1 MPRARSPD
9 SIKAEEMYQSGMKMV
24 DIASNLGV
32 PAGTV
37 RRWKSTQNWG
47 GDSKKKQSER
57 SETKIA
63 NVRKRGAPAKNK
75 NAKGHGA
82 PAYNQNATKHGA
94 YSDVYWDFLKEGEEA
109 LLDSPDDEEL
119 LLMEQIRLFSIRE
132 RRIMKAINKYMD
144 VSSGQYI
151 YGALKIEDKRT
162 FKNAA
167 EKNLYE
173 QIVSDKVKSGD
184 RLPGE
189 RYNQQTTTQSTIDLV
204 ARLERELT
212 SVQSKK
218 TKAIGELAKLRLA
231 KEALNQANS
240 GKEAVDDWIS
250 AVIGEED
257 EGLEVLPDG
266 E

>member
-9 SIKAEEMYQSGMKMV
+9 SIKAEEMYHSGMKMV
-24 DIASNLGV
+24 DIACSLGV

-37 RRWKSTQNWG
+37 RRWKSTQDWDR
-47 GDSKKKQSER
+47 DSKKKESER
-57 SETKIA
+57 SETKKA

-82 PAYNQNATKHGA
+82 PKRNQNAIKHGG
-94 YSDVYWDFLKEGEEA
+94 YSNVYWDFLKEGEEA

-144 VSSGQYI
+144 VTSGQYI
-151 YGALKIEDKRT
+151 AGALKIEDRRA
-162 FKNAA
+162 FKNATDKA
-167 EKNLYE
+167 LYE
-173 QIVSDKVKSGD
+173 QIVKEKVQSRD

-189 RYNQQTTTQSTIDLV
+189 RYNQQTTTQATIDLV

-212 SVQSKK
+212 SVQAKK
-218 TKAIGELAKLRLA
+218 TKTIESLAKLRLE
-231 KEALNQANS
+231 KQKIE
-240 GKEAVDDWIS
+240 
-250 AVIGEED
+250 GESKGNELVRTWA
-257 EGLEVLPDG
+257 ENVMKARRERNGR
-266 E
+266 